1 MTVTEINT
9 GLLTGAIVLINRPYG
24 WTSFDAVNKIRAI
37 LRKHYGVRKI
47 KVGHA
52 GTLDP
57 LASGL
62 VIICTGRMT
71 KEIRHFQ
78 ELEKEYIATFMLGK
92 TTPSFDLETLVDKEY
107 DTAHITTGLIE
118 KTLEKF
124 TGEIDQIPPLF
135 SAKFIDGKR
144 AYKRA
149 RKGDDIELPAS
160 LVSIREII
168 IKRFE
173 LPELEL
179 CISCSKGT
187 YIRSLARDIGREL
200 KSGAYLSALQR
211 TRIGD
216 YRLSSAV
223 SPEEFEKN
231 FRINQQK

>member
-9 GLLTGAIVLINRPYG
+9 GLLKGGLVLINKPYG
-24 WTSFDAVNKIRAI
+24 WTSFDAVNKIRSI
-37 LRKHYGVRKI
+37 LRKHYGIRKI

-71 KEIRHFQ
+71 KEIHRFQ

-107 DTAHITTGLIE
+107 DTEHINIGLVE
-118 KTLEKF
+118 KALEKF

-160 LVSIREII
+160 RVSIREIV

-173 LPELEL
+173 LPEMEL

-200 KSGAYLSALQR
+200 KSGAYLLSLKR
-211 TRIGD
+211 TRIGN

-223 SPEEFEKN
+223 SPEEFEKI
-231 FRINQQK
+231 FA

>member
-1 MTVTEINT
+1 MTGTEINT
-9 GLLTGAIVLINRPYG
+9 ELLKGGLVLINKPYG
-24 WTSFDAVNKIRAI
+24 WTSFDAVNKIRSI
-37 LRKHYGVRKI
+37 LRKHYGIRKI

-71 KEIRHFQ
+71 KEIHRFQ

-92 TTPSFDLETLVDKEY
+92 TTPSFDLETSVDKEY
-107 DTAHITTGLIE
+107 DTEHINIGLVE
-118 KTLEKF
+118 KALEKF

-160 LVSIREII
+160 RVSIREIV

-200 KSGAYLSALQR
+200 KSGAYLSALKR
-211 TRIGD
+211 TRIGN
-216 YRLSSAV
+216 YKLSSAV
-223 SPEEFEKN
+223 SPEEFEKI
-231 FRINQQK
+231 FA